1 MTGIYK
7 VWSAVPSKEEEATGA
22 AAMQLILDV
31 VPYDDALVG
40 KLLVGLGHTKPTP
53 QVGVLKALVEASE
66 RLGAEFAVPVATD
79 GLIKTLTKLL
89 KGGTGVVRDAVPPA
103 LTALYRFNPELVMEI
118 VSLPAFKLT
127 RAESESLN
135 KMFSAADEEGE
146 VVGRRTR
153 AYEASL
159 QIQEGGGDGSNGNG
173 ASPSSSFSSLHDSN
187 GSIGSASSSGTMSR
201 SSSVPNLAAG
211 VKAVNFGSD
220 EELKKDLANMA
231 TQFGKLGP
239 NAWEERVTL
248 LKRFQGLCVGGACKS
263 QRVMLDALVPA
274 YITVFKGLLPMPR
287 AQISDETTKSLSVL
301 AQLGGSAF
309 ASFFEKIIKII
320 LEKVHSTN
328 AILVDQ
334 ADNCILNILR
344 FATPNIGALL
354 ADRAATSQHVST
366 RAHCV
371 LYVQHL
377 ISEGSDHYVEKWCDA
392 FFNAI
397 KACVADS
404 HESVRANA
412 RRTFATFN
420 KRWPDRGPRLWDS
433 LDSSAKTTMKKE
445 GYGLNLDDLPKDSI
459 IGSHSRNNS
468 HSSGL
473 KLHGSAS
480 SIPMPSSSAS
490 DDSPLKL
497 PDISTSL
504 TLPVSAYASSAPSS
518 THPQNNSTSSY
529 GGATRGVN
537 ASVSTPAHG
546 TGMTAKR
553 TVSTGNTSS
562 TLASRTITAKT
573 VAAQGGA
580 SRVLNSQAPP
590 SGPSST
596 AANKAVRVAK
606 TSSSALDP
614 SFSGSTA
621 VQQTPRKQVSVNALD
636 SGRKSV
642 GPPSSITKAN
652 SAGGF
657 PPARTLTA
665 NKPDP
670 SHTPSSSIS
679 PSKKDSEVVLEPA
692 FEAPTYTKESP
703 DTSDYRNILKRC
715 AVTDL
720 EERTRAMDELREMFY
735 SDSLPTL
742 WAMPETVKG
751 LCTALSPRLLDS
763 QRILQASLDI
773 VWLMRHERP
782 QSLEQNLEILAPS
795 LFIVSNSVIAKKSQH
810 NTALAIL
817 NYLASVEPNKFMTSA
832 LKAIENVDAKLKLS
846 TIKCLVFVFTHSS
859 ESMMGYFEKNT
870 KRIETFIKWIAIK
883 PHAISSSVD
892 STRAVTECF
901 GIMFAHLGETFAAHL
916 RPIKFT
922 GQDTVLKKLKI
933 SLTAP
938 KVAPSTSSAIK
949 RTSAAPSATT
959 KKTSSTSTLTSK
971 TSATIK
977 SSGPISSAT
986 TSSTPAPA
994 PISQKTVSKDDLS
1007 NQGASKPRP
1016 VLVRQK
1022 SLTILP
1028 SDSRARLVMSL
1039 EEANAEHAKNMLA
1052 AQEADGD
1059 AENGERP
1066 KFVPSLPPATP
1077 SADRVR
1083 EMRMEIAQTPNV
1095 LATVMA
1101 QPTIISPLTPSLRH
1115 GTPSFGARGRSTST
1129 PQMKSFKMSGR
1140 EVDLQASGIE
1150 SDAAIVAA
1158 SPFSPVKFKLDSAD
1172 DSSSTSHD
1180 HSSSSAPTGGE
1191 NGSHRKLPNNAT
1203 VLLPLIQTIESNLEN
1218 KKWEET
1224 RTVLQEMA
1232 TTIANISA
1240 DVLLVSIHE
1249 ELLLGTLQCC
1259 LNRTIP
1265 LALVRQSACK
1275 LLTNIKH
1282 KLPAHDWDPLF
1293 ATFPANQQKL
1303 IVKFM
1308 EMASNR

>member
-7 VWSAVPSKEEEATGA
+7 VWSSVPSKEEEANGA

-31 VPYDDALVG
+31 VPYDEALVS
-40 KLLVGLGHTKPTP
+40 KLLVGLGHSKPTP
-53 QVGVLKALVEASE
+53 QVCVLKALVEASE
-66 RLGAEFAVPVATD
+66 RLGAEFAVPIATD
-79 GLIKTLTKLL
+79 GLVKTLTKLV
-89 KGGTGVVRDAVPPA
+89 KGGTGVTRDAAPPA
-103 LTALYRFNPELVMEI
+103 LTALYRFNPDFVLEI

-146 VVGRRTR
+146 IVGRRTR
-153 AYEASL
+153 AYEESL
-159 QIQEGGGDGSNGNG
+159 QIGEGGADGSNGNG
-173 ASPSSSFSSLHDSN
+173 ASPSSSFASLHDSN
-187 GSIGSASSSGTMSR
+187 GSISSASSSGTMSR
-201 SSSVPNLAAG
+201 SSSFPNLAAG
-211 VKAVNFGSD
+211 VKAVNFSSD
-220 EELKKDLANMA
+220 EALQKDLANMA

-263 QRVMLDALVPA
+263 QRAMMDALVPA

-320 LEKVHSTN
+320 LEKLHSTN

-366 RAHCV
+366 RAHCM

-377 ISEGSDHYVEKWCDA
+377 ISEGSDHYVEKWSDA
-392 FFNAI
+392 FSNAI
-397 KACVADS
+397 KASVADS
-404 HESVRANA
+404 HESVRSNA

-445 GYGLNLDDLPKDSI
+445 GYGLNTDDLPKDSI

-473 KLHGSAS
+473 KLHGSTS
-480 SIPMPSSSAS
+480 SLPPMLA
-490 DDSPLKL
+490 DGSPLKMPEL
-497 PDISTSL
+497 STSL
-504 TLPVSAYASSAPSS
+504 TLPINGSSSYASSAPSS
-518 THPQNNSTSSY
+518 HSQQNNSY
-529 GGATRGVN
+529 GSLTGATRGVN
-537 ASVSTPAHG
+537 STPAHG
-546 TGMTAKR
+546 SGMTAKR
-553 TVSTGNTSS
+553 TVSSGNTSS

-573 VAAQGGA
+573 VAAPGGA
-580 SRVLNSQAPP
+580 SRVLNSQAPAA
-590 SGPSST
+590 S
-596 AANKAVRVAK
+596 AANKAVRVPKTTGA
-606 TSSSALDP
+606 TSSLAAP
-614 SFSGSTA
+614 SDAASF
-621 VQQTPRKQVSVNALD
+621 QQTPRKQVSVNALD

-642 GPPSSITKAN
+642 GPPSSISKAN

-657 PPARTLTA
+657 SARTVTA
-665 NKPDP
+665 AKTDS
-670 SHTPSSSIS
+670 SHTASSSLIS
-679 PSKKDSEVVLEPA
+679 PAKKETDVVVEPT

-703 DTSDYRNILKRC
+703 DTSDYRNVLKRC

-720 EERTRAMDELREMFY
+720 DERTRAMDELREMFY
-735 SDSLPTL
+735 SDYLPTL
-742 WAMPETVKG
+742 WSMPETVKG

-763 QRILQASLDI
+763 QRILQDALDI
-773 VWLMRHERP
+773 VWLMRHERQ

-795 LFIVSNSVIAKKSQH
+795 LFLVSHSVTAKKPQH
-810 NTALAIL
+810 ATALAIL

-846 TIKCLVFVFTHSS
+846 TIKCLVYVFTHSS
-859 ESMMGYFEKNT
+859 EQMMGYFEKNT

-883 PHAISSSVD
+883 PHAISSSTD

-901 GIMFAHLGETFAAHL
+901 GIMYAHLGETFAAHL

-933 SLTAP
+933 GLTAP
-938 KVAPSTSSAIK
+938 KVAPAPVK
-949 RTSAAPSATT
+949 RTTTAPTTATSKKTTSASVLTT
-959 KKTSSTSTLTSK
+959 KP
-971 TSATIK
+971 SATIK
-977 SSGPISSAT
+977 STAASSA
-986 TSSTPAPA
+986 A

-1007 NQGASKPRP
+1007 GQSASKPRP

-1039 EEANAEHAKNMLA
+1039 EEANAEHAKNMIE
-1052 AQEADGD
+1052 AQESDEST
-1059 AENGERP
+1059 ENGERP

-1101 QPTIISPLTPSLRH
+1101 QPSIISPLTPSLRH

-1140 EVDLQASGIE
+1140 EVDLKASGIE

-1172 DSSSTSHD
+1172 ESSSGFHD
-1180 HSSSSAPTGGE
+1180 SMSSSASTGGGG
-1191 NGSHRKLPNNAT
+1191 GSQRKLNSNAT

-1249 ELLLGTLQCC
+1249 EHLLNTLQQC